1 MPEIGVFPRNE
12 SPGFLIYRTAVVL
25 KAGLRRAFQAGGLD
39 VTPEQWS
46 VLGALWESE
55 GVHQSRLAARTEKDR
70 HNITRILD
78 LMEKRR
84 LIERKADRNDKRC
97 QRIYLTE
104 AGRKLELELVPIATD
119 YLNQAFDRLSNEDVS
134 TLRRILGQIMCNL
147 GHSPADEE
155 ALSRHRGAI
164 DEESEL
170 D

>member
-12 SPGFLIYRTAVVL
+12 SPGFLIYRTAVLL
-25 KAGLRRAFQAGGLD
+25 KAGLRRAFQAKGLD

-46 VLGALWESE
+46 VLGSLWERE
-55 GVHQSRLAARTEKDR
+55 GVHQSRLAEKTEKDR

-84 LIERKADRNDKRC
+84 LIQRKADRNDKRC

-104 AGRKLELELVPIATD
+104 AGKELELELIPIAAD
-119 YLNQAFDRLSNEDVS
+119 FLDQAFDRLTDKDVS
-134 TLRRILGQIMCNL
+134 ALKRILGQIMCNL
-147 GHSPADEE
+147 GHSSADDGTRSGRRGTTDEE
-155 ALSRHRGAI
+155 T
-164 DEESEL
+164 EL